1 MRKVFMLLLLAA
13 LTLSSGIANA
23 EIRAHSFSVY
33 PFVGGY
39 LFEGNEGLKESYL
52 VGIRGGY
59 NLTERI
65 GVEGF
70 FHYVPAEIKDMS
82 GDNDVDL
89 YGYGA
94 EGLYYFMPS
103 GKLVP
108 FVAAGLGGIHYRG
121 PAGLDETNKFA
132 LDYGAGLKFFV
143 TDSIALRAD
152 VRHVI
157 PFNDRYND
165 LLVALGVN
173 FDFGGNRRETAQYEQ
188 VSSSKSVGDADRDG
202 VPDDVDRCSDTP
214 YGLAVDKD
222 GCSLDTD
229 FDGVPDTF
237 DKCPGTVYGVIVD
250 KDGCVPDGDKDGVPD
265 SIDKCPSTPEG
276 VIVDK
281 DGCTA
286 DSDNDGVADYLDKC
300 SGTPAGMVVDKDG
313 CPVVKE
319 EVKKEV
325 KTPEKITMTL
335 KIEFDTAKAVI
346 KKKYHKEI
354 KKVADFL
361 KEHPEAKAV
370 IEGHTDN
377 VDKFHNPEN
386 NIKLSQARAE
396 SVRQY
401 LMDHF
406 GIDPSR
412 ITAVGYGP
420 NRPIASND
428 TASGRK
434 KNRRVEAV
442 IESLP

>member
-1 MRKVFMLLLLAA
+1 MKKVFILLLIVM
-13 LTLSSGIANA
+13 LTLSFGMANA
-23 EIRAHSFSVY
+23 EIKARSFSVY

-59 NLTERI
+59 NWTEHI

-70 FHYVPAEIKDMS
+70 FHYVPTQIKDMT
-82 GDNDVDL
+82 GDNDLDV

-94 EGLYYFMPS
+94 EGLYHFMPS

-108 FVAAGLGGIHYRG
+108 FVAAGLGGMHYRG
-121 PAGLDETNKFA
+121 PAGVDEMNKFDI
-132 LDYGAGLKFFV
+132 DYGAGLKYFV
-143 TDSIALRAD
+143 KEGIALRAD

-165 LLVALGVN
+165 LLVSFGVN
-173 FDFGGNRRETAQYEQ
+173 VDFGGRRKQTDQHEQ
-188 VSSSKSVGDADRDG
+188 PSSSKAVGDADRDG

-214 YGLAVDKD
+214 YGLAVDRD

-229 FDGVPDTF
+229 FDGVPDSF

-265 SIDKCPSTPEG
+265 SIDKCSTTPEG

-300 SGTPAGMVVDKDG
+300 VATPSGVIVDKDG
-313 CPVVKE
+313 CPAIRE
-319 EVKKEV
+319 DAKKEV
-325 KTPEKITMTL
+325 KTTEKITMTL
-335 KIEFDTAKAVI
+335 KVEFDTAKAVI
-346 KKKYHKEI
+346 KKKYRQEI
-354 KKVADFL
+354 KKVADFM

-386 NIKLSQARAE
+386 NIKLSQDRAE

-401 LMDHF
+401 LIDNF
-406 GIDPSR
+406 GIDASR

-442 IESLP
+442 IESYK

>member
-1 MRKVFMLLLLAA
+1 MRKIFVVCLFVILMFASGLAQ
-13 LTLSSGIANA
+13 A
-23 EIRAHSFSVY
+23 EIKARSFSVT
-33 PFVGGY
+33 PFLGGY
-39 LFEGNEGLKESYL
+39 LFEGNEGLKESYM

-59 NLTERI
+59 NVTENV

-70 FHYVPAEIKDMS
+70 FHYVPTEIEDMT
-82 GDNDVDL
+82 GDADLDL
-89 YGYGA
+89 YGYGV
-94 EGLYYFMPS
+94 EGLYHFMPN

-121 PAGLDETNKFA
+121 PAGVDETNK
-132 LDYGAGLKFFV
+132 LSVDYGGGLKFFV
-143 TDSIALRAD
+143 TDNIALRAD

-165 LLVALGVN
+165 LLMALGVN
-173 FDFGGNRRETAQYEQ
+173 FDFGGSKKETSGYEQ
-188 VSSSKSVGDADRDG
+188 TSSAKAVGDADRDG

-229 FDGVPDTF
+229 FDGVPDSF

-250 KDGCVPDGDKDGVPD
+250 KNGCVPDGDLDGVPD
-265 SIDKCPSTPEG
+265 SIDKCPTTPEG

-286 DSDNDGVADYLDKC
+286 DSDNDGVPDYLDKC
-300 SGTPAGMVVDKDG
+300 AGTPSGVMVDKDG
-313 CPVVKE
+313 CPTVKE
-319 EVKKEV
+319 EVKA
-325 KTPEKITMTL
+325 PEKVTMTL
-335 KIEFDTAKAVI
+335 HIEFDTAKSVI

-354 KKVADFL
+354 KKVADFM
-361 KEHPEAKAV
+361 KEHPDAKAV

-401 LMDHF
+401 LIDNF
-406 GIDPSR
+406 GIDASR

-420 NRPIASND
+420 NKPIANND
-428 TASGRK
+428 TAAGRK

-442 IESLP
+442 IESYK